1 MKSGAKR
8 AKTKSNIPSFQ
19 DWYNKNMKTASQAET
34 NINTVMED
42 RDEIDLTKSGSST
55 ESKSNPEDEQQE
67 QIETG
72 QSSPLST
79 SPFSGSGPEDEDC
92 NGNIRTKRKSTNKQ
106 KGASIGIVNQE
117 DDNEEIEKHINGK
130 EEDLDYNET
139 VKIMKTKT
147 KQASIRSM
155 FASQLT
161 PNSPNNSFIQLAEIL
176 IHLTIS
182 QQPMVETLTMYVPFR
197 AVWRIIGRV

>member
-1 MKSGAKR
+1 
-8 AKTKSNIPSFQ
+8 
-19 DWYNKNMKTASQAET
+19 
-34 NINTVMED
+34 MED

-55 ESKSNPEDEQQE
+55 ESKSNPEDEQKE

-130 EEDLDYNET
+130 EEDCKDNED
-139 VKIMKTKT
+139 KD
-147 KQASIRSM
+147 QAS
-155 FASQLT
+155 
-161 PNSPNNSFIQLAEIL
+161 
-176 IHLTIS
+176 
-182 QQPMVETLTMYVPFR
+182 
-197 AVWRIIGRV
+197 

>member
-1 MKSGAKR
+1 MK
-8 AKTKSNIPSFQ
+8 N
-19 DWYNKNMKTASQAET
+19 ASQAET

-42 RDEIDLTKSGSST
+42 GYEIDLTKSGSSK
-55 ESKSNPEDEQQE
+55 ESKSNPEEKQQK
-67 QIETG
+67 QTETG
-72 QSSPLST
+72 QNSPHST

-117 DDNEEIEKHINGK
+117 DDNDEIEKHINGK

-176 IHLTIS
+176 IHQTIS
-182 QQPMVETLTMYVPFR
+182 QQPRVDTLTMYVPGR
-197 AVWRIIGRV
+197 AVGRIIGRGGTV